1 MKFESMFVQ
10 TDMIEA
16 LFMSV
21 AAAASG
27 RRIDEFRQAKRTGG
41 IVEVDYGNITHQK
54 FFSTIGLICCHHGE
68 LFNKTRTEIK
78 AMIDEGFEAAFM
90 STLVA
95 KDIEANDG

>member
-1 MKFESMFVQ
+1 MKFESLFLE

-27 RRIDEFRQAKRTGG
+27 RKIEEFREAKRTGG
-41 IVEVDYGNITHQK
+41 VVEIDYQNITHQK

-68 LFNKTRTEIK
+68 LFDKTKTEIK
-78 AMIDEGFEAAFM
+78 AMIDEGFEAAFL

-95 KDIEANDG
+95 KDIEAKG